1 MFHLW
6 EEQLQT
12 LIQDIFTFFLCRGRR
27 FLHPADGPRR
37 CDLLFQKLKFKK
49 NPWNVFPHLSPVCSH
64 QSTKVS
70 LSEELLYHLYSAW
83 SQVVQLAPYRSEP
96 PVILS
101 FPLFRTCF
109 HSHCVFLCVCAGKG
123 PQKEHYMKLI
133 DSLHLEHVK
142 ICTPWLEAEDYPL
155 LLGILVFILVC
166 STSLVSLVFAHKG
179 SCRSLEEFPS
189 LSSRLSRPGGLSPQV
204 VQRSGSAHEGGGHVR
219 LLPPRL
225 RRPLQLVSRP
235 LNPAFFLV
243 ARRGRLR
250 WLQSKMLISD
260 LCKYFPLCVD
270 VHLFKLELR
279 MYFQ

>member
-1 MFHLW
+1 MKRVSSPVACLFPPEYEGFIRGGASLPPLLCVITGSPARC
-6 EEQLQT
+6 LQ
-12 LIQDIFTFFLCRGRR
+12 IRR
-27 FLHPADGPRR
+27 FS
-37 CDLLFQKLKFKK
+37 FIQ
-49 NPWNVFPHLSPVCSH
+49 NM
-64 QSTKVS
+64 
-70 LSEELLYHLYSAW
+70 
-83 SQVVQLAPYRSEP
+83 
-96 PVILS
+96 
-101 FPLFRTCF
+101 FPL
-109 HSHCVFLCVCAGKG
+109 CVFLCVCAGKG

-133 DSLHLEHVK
+133 DSLHLEHVE

-155 LLGILVFILVC
+155 LLGILVLILVC
-166 STSLVSLVFAHKG
+166 STSLVSLVFAHEG

-189 LSSRLSRPGGLSPQV
+189 LSSRLSRPGCLSPQV

-270 VHLFKLELR
+270 VHLFKLEMR
-279 MYFQ
+279 MCFQ